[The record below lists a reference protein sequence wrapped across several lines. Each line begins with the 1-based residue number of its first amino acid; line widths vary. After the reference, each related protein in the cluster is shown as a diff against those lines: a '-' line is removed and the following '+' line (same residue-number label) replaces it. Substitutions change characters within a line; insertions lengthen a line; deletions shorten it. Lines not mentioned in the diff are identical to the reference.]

1 VSTRNRSWVP
11 GWWIFTRRLV
21 EGLTAPPG
29 DTAGCDREVERLVR
43 ESWLSSLA
51 RRVAATI
58 GEAWRQSRSRAI
70 TLALA
75 SGLMPAPAAA
85 AIRAAGWMMAVASAT
100 ALTLNVFKPQPSGP
114 LTWVVPTLVAA
125 AGVSMMAASA
135 ALARAFGERQ

>member
-1 VSTRNRSWVP
+1 VSHRNGSWVP
-11 GWWIFTRRLV
+11 GWWMFIRRLV
-21 EGLTAPPG
+21 EGLTTPPG

-51 RRVAATI
+51 RRVAAAI

-85 AIRAAGWMMAVASAT
+85 GIRAAGWTMTVASAT
-100 ALTLNVFKPQPSGP
+100 AFTLNVFRPQPLGP
-114 LTWVVPTLVAA
+114 LTWVVPAIVAA
-125 AGVSMMAASA
+125 AGVVMMAASA